1 MQPGNVSRL
10 NGAHNC
16 WGKNQAEREFKDESK
31 RKLNFTAQMA
41 SVLTL
46 PPLFYVLV
54 DGSYSKIQIGL
65 EPGASR
71 LGFLVLALEVL
82 PGLDLRFKNQET
94 ERQKL

>member
-10 NGAHNC
+10 NGVYSC
-16 WGKNQAEREFKDESK
+16 LGKNKARKEFKDERK

-54 DGSYSKIQIGL
+54 EGSYFKIQIGL
-65 EPGASR
+65 EPGSLQTWLSGA
-71 LGFLVLALEVL
+71 G
-82 PGLDLRFKNQET
+82 T
-94 ERQKL
+94 

>member
-10 NGAHNC
+10 NGVYNC
-16 WGKNQAEREFKDESK
+16 LVKNKARKEFKDERK

-54 DGSYSKIQIGL
+54 EGSYFKIQIGL
-65 EPGASR
+65 EPGSLQTWLSGA
-71 LGFLVLALEVL
+71 G
-82 PGLDLRFKNQET
+82 T
-94 ERQKL
+94 